1 MSAVR
6 SASRAFQIF
15 EVFGAEG
22 RPMLLTEIAPL
33 IDVPL
38 SSCYGLIQ
46 TLLERGYLYAVSRR
60 RGFYPTR
67 KLHTLTTAIAAKDTY
82 LQRLVPHLEALRD
95 ACGETVIVGTRQG
108 DQVLYLEV
116 LESPQTI
123 RYSARSGDFKP
134 LHSSSIGKALLSIG
148 PRGSVEA
155 LMRKQALVSI
165 TANTITDPRRLEDDL
180 DAGRARGYFTTHG
193 ENVADVT
200 ALSTALEVEGMAIG
214 VAIAGPSYRMDV
226 AVDELAA
233 GLLATAGDIK
243 ASAS

>member
-95 ACGETVIVGTRQG
+95 ASGETVIVGTRQG

-116 LESPQTI
+116 LEGSQTI
-123 RYSARSGDFKP
+123 RYSARPGDFKP
-134 LHSSSIGKALLSIG
+134 LHSSSIGKALLSAG
-148 PRGSVEA
+148 PRDGIET
-155 LMRKQALVSI
+155 LMRKAPLSPI
-165 TANTITDPRRLEDDL
+165 TPKTITQADRLKADL
-180 DAGRARGYFTTHG
+180 DEGRARGYFTTHG
-193 ENVADVT
+193 ENVADVM
-200 ALSTALEVEGMAIG
+200 ALATALEVDGMAIG
-214 VAIAGPSYRMDV
+214 IAIAGPSYRMED
-226 AVDELAA
+226 AMDALAA
-233 GLLATAGDIK
+233 RLLATAGDIK
-243 ASAS
+243 AAAR

>member
-1 MSAVR
+1 MTAVR

-82 LQRLVPHLEALRD
+82 LQRLAPHLEALRD
-95 ACGETVIVGTRQG
+95 ASGETVIVGTRQS
-108 DQVLYLEV
+108 DLVLYLEV

-123 RYSARSGDFKP
+123 RYSARPGDFKP

-148 PRGSVEA
+148 PHDGVEA
-155 LMRKQALVSI
+155 LLRKMPLAPI
-165 TANTITDPRRLEDDL
+165 TANTITDPGRLEADL
-180 DAGRARGYFTTHG
+180 QAGRARGYFSTHG

-200 ALSTALEVEGMAIG
+200 ALSTALEVDGMAIG
-214 VAIAGPSYRMDV
+214 IALAGPSYRMEGAMGD
-226 AVDELAA
+226 LAA
-233 GLLATAGDIK
+233 RLLAAASEIR

>member
-82 LQRLVPHLEALRD
+82 LQRLLPHLEALRD
-95 ACGETVIVGTRQG
+95 ASGETVIVGTRQG

-116 LESPQTI
+116 LEGAQTI
-123 RYSARSGDFKP
+123 RYSARPGDFKP
-134 LHSSSIGKALLSIG
+134 LHSSSIGKALLAAG
-148 PRGSVEA
+148 PRDGVDT
-155 LMRKQALVSI
+155 LMRKKSIVPI
-165 TANTITDPRRLEDDL
+165 TAHTITDPQRLEADL
-180 DAGRARGYFTTHG
+180 EAGRARGYCTTHG

-200 ALSTALEVEGMAIG
+200 ALATALEVDGMVIG
-214 VAIAGPSYRMDV
+214 IAVAGPSYRMDG
-226 AVDELAA
+226 AMDALAA
-233 GLLATAGDIK
+233 RLLATAADIQE
-243 ASAS
+243 SAR